1 MLMYICLYTCFHY
14 IVLLGVMLN
23 GVHMEEV
30 VGAEGLV
37 VAIDFV
43 FHKLMTTLATVVE
56 SGHNLVISYFCV

>member
-43 FHKLMTTLATVVE
+43 FYKLMTTGNRSREWT
-56 SGHNLVISYFCV
+56 